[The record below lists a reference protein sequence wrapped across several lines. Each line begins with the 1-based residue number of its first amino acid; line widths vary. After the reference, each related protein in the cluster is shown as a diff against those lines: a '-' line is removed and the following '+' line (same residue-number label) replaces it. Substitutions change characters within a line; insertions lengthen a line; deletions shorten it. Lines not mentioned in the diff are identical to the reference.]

1 MMMTTM
7 VSQIAKTQHLP
18 ITTMMVLTIMKMT
31 MTMAMVSTIQKKL
44 QTEMITQIFMTMIM
58 TA

>member
-7 VSQIAKTQHLP
+7 VSQTAKTLHLP
-18 ITTMMVLTIMKMT
+18 ITITMVLTIMKMT
-31 MTMAMVSTIQKKL
+31 MTMAMVSMIQKKL
-44 QTEMITQIFMTMIM
+44 QTEMITQIFMTMIT